1 MRNAIFIGM
10 AILLAGCAGGVAP
23 APQAQAPA
31 PGGQAGPPSQSVT
44 GLNGVTGDITGT
56 PAPGSKFGRL
66 QIGMSQKQVEDLIG
80 PPTDSSAHITGKQF
94 IPFYFGGDTNR
105 VEQYYK
111 GEGILTFGNS
121 SFGNMTQLLLAIQV
135 NPNEGGYAH

>member
-1 MRNAIFIGM
+1 LRRRGSTRATS
-10 AILLAGCAGGVAP
+10 
-23 APQAQAPA
+23 
-31 PGGQAGPPSQSVT
+31 PGAGPRRP
-44 GLNGVTGDITGT
+44 GRAAEPILNGVTGDITGT